1 MLMRKLPLKHHI
13 LSVREIWSRQWLMGS
28 RDRFFNSNGTVYSL
42 SISLT
47 HTQAHT
53 HTLNEEHTTAVTF
66 HFFCTCLCR
75 AVALLYSIS
84 RSSSSLM
91 GSTAKSQSTAQSQCP
106 KSAVTSKCWRQTS
119 VSNQSVGMLFSVR
132 VFILVFL
139 KTTKLGHLLKSSL
152 ERMLSAQMGFLV
164 SVQMKSH

>member
-1 MLMRKLPLKHHI
+1 
-13 LSVREIWSRQWLMGS
+13 MGS
-28 RDRFFNSNGTVYSL
+28 RDRFFNSTGTVYSL
-42 SISLT
+42 SISHT
-47 HTQAHT
+47 HRRAHTHT

-66 HFFCTCLCR
+66 HLFCTCLCR
-75 AVALLYSIS
+75 VVALLYSIS
-84 RSSSSLM
+84 RSSSNLM

-106 KSAVTSKCWRQTS
+106 KSAVTSKCSRQTS
-119 VSNQSVGMLFSVR
+119 VSNQSVGMLFLVR

-152 ERMLSAQMGFLV
+152 ERMPSAQMGFLV